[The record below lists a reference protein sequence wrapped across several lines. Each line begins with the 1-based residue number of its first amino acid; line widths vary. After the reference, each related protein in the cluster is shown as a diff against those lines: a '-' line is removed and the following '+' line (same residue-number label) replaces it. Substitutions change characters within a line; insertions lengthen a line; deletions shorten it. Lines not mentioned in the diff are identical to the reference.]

1 MNDSTFVFGGLTDE
15 NPKIYALIYDES
27 GINTT
32 GNAIGHNLEAILDN
46 VSSKP
51 YILNSN
57 YESEINSYQR
67 GKVEYQLNDLEEGT
81 HQLSM
86 KVWDVNNNSSSAKT
100 EFVVANSAELA
111 LSHVLNYPNPFTT
124 STQFWFEHNYSSGM
138 LDVQVQI
145 MNINGRI
152 VKTINTTIDGS
163 ERYKPT
169 PIAWDGNDDYG
180 DAIGKGVYIYRL
192 KVKTDTGMYAEKME
206 KLADNGN
213 GNYAYVDNLME
224 AKKVLVN

>member
-1 MNDSTFVFGGLTDE
+1 
-15 NPKIYALIYDES
+15 
-27 GINTT
+27 
-32 GNAIGHNLEAILDN
+32 
-46 VSSKP
+46 
-51 YILNSN
+51 
-57 YESEINSYQR
+57 
-67 GKVEYQLNDLEEGT
+67 
-81 HQLSM
+81 
-86 KVWDVNNNSSSAKT
+86 
-100 EFVVANSAELA
+100 
-111 LSHVLNYPNPFTT
+111 
-124 STQFWFEHNYSSGM
+124 M

-206 KLADNGN
+206 KL
-213 GNYAYVDNLME
+213 VIL
-224 AKKVLVN
+224 K

>member
-1 MNDSTFVFGGLTDE
+1 MNSDSANANEDASGFFEDFIVGGTSSAGLTDNNEPSIRLFMNDSTFVFGGLTDE

-86 KVWDVNNNSSSAKT
+86 KVWDVNNNSSSANT
-100 EFVVANSAELA
+100 EFVVANSAE
-111 LSHVLNYPNPFTT
+111 SSTT
-124 STQFWFEHNYSSGM
+124 CARDWYC
-138 LDVQVQI
+138 
-145 MNINGRI
+145 
-152 VKTINTTIDGS
+152 
-163 ERYKPT
+163 
-169 PIAWDGNDDYG
+169 W
-180 DAIGKGVYIYRL
+180 
-192 KVKTDTGMYAEKME
+192 
-206 KLADNGN
+206 
-213 GNYAYVDNLME
+213 
-224 AKKVLVN
+224 